1 VSTNWM
7 GASELFSDEQAGDAK
22 GGFRNSPRDLD
33 GEIKWWPDSVSFV
46 AGIRS
51 VPRCDLMT

>member
-1 VSTNWM
+1 M